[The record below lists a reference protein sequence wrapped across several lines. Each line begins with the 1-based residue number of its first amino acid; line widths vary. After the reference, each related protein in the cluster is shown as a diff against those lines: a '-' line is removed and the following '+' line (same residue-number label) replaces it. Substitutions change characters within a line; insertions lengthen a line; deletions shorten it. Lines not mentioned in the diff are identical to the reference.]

1 MTTHATK
8 AREVKKEWVLI
19 DAKDAIVGRLA
30 TQVASILR
38 GKHKTNFVP
47 YLDMGDNVII
57 INAEKVRLSGKK
69 PVQKIYYRH
78 SGYPQGFKSENF
90 LELQRRHPEE
100 ILRRAIWGML
110 PKGPLGRDLMRN
122 VRIIAGDKHEHAAQK
137 PKTIK
142 IEA

>member
-1 MTTHATK
+1 MATHATK
-8 AREVKKEWVLI
+8 AGEVKKQWVKV
-19 DAKDAIVGRLA
+19 DAKDMILGRVA
-30 TQVASILR
+30 SQVASILR

-57 INAEKVRLSGKK
+57 INAEKIRVSGKK
-69 PVQKIYYRH
+69 PVQKMYYRH

-100 ILRRAIWGML
+100 LLRRAIWGML

-122 VRIIAGDKHEHAAQK
+122 VRIFTGEKHDHDAQK
-137 PKTIK
+137 PTAIK

>member
-1 MTTHATK
+1 MKTHALK
-8 AREVKKEWVLI
+8 ASEVKKEWVLV

-30 TQVASILR
+30 CQVASILR
-38 GKHKTNFVP
+38 GKHKTSFAP

-69 PVQKIYYRH
+69 PIQKMYHRH

-90 LELQRRHPEE
+90 VELQRRHPEE
-100 ILRRAIWGML
+100 ILRRAVWGML

-122 VRIIAGDKHEHAAQK
+122 VRIFKGEQHTHSAQQ
-137 PKTIK
+137 PKAIK